1 MHCNHAMTRIALATT
16 LACAAPFALAQ
27 VNPASAPP
35 PPPASGAAT
44 TTAPFKTLQ
53 NKDQTAE
60 PAKLPEGKT
69 GLMGSHSVA
78 GTVES
83 VGKDGTVDVRTA
95 AGPLKVSFPQASDNL
110 KKGDP
115 ITVYLSYSTAPSAS
129 APASAPASAASSM

>member
-1 MHCNHAMTRIALATT
+1 MHRNHALTRIALTT
-16 LACAAPFALAQ
+16 TIACVTPFALAQ
-27 VNPASAPP
+27 VNPASA

-53 NKDQTAE
+53 NKDQTAQ

-69 GLMGSHSVA
+69 GLMGSHSVE

-83 VGKDGTVDVRTA
+83 VGQNGAVDVRTA

-115 ITVYLSYSTAPSAS
+115 ITVYLSYSTTPSAS
-129 APASAPASAASSM
+129 APASAPASASSSK

>member
-1 MHCNHAMTRIALATT
+1 MYRNHAMTRIALAAT

-27 VNPASAPP
+27 VNPASA

-53 NKDQTAE
+53 NKDQTAQ

-69 GLMGSHSVA
+69 GLMGSHAVE

-83 VGKDGTVDVRTA
+83 VGKNGAVDVRTA

-115 ITVYLSYSTAPSAS
+115 ITVYLSYSVPPSAG
-129 APASAPASAASSM
+129 APASAASSK

>member
-1 MHCNHAMTRIALATT
+1 MHRNHALIHIAVATT
-16 LACAAPFALAQ
+16 LTCAAPFALAQ
-27 VNPASAPP
+27 VNPATE

-53 NKDQTAE
+53 NKNQTAE

-69 GLMGSHSVA
+69 GLLGSHAVD

-83 VGKDGTVDVRTA
+83 VGKDGAVDVRTA
-95 AGPLKVSFPQASDNL
+95 AGLLKVSFPQASGNL

-115 ITVYLSYSTAPSAS
+115 ITVYLSYSVPPSAS
-129 APASAPASAASSM
+129 APASASSSK